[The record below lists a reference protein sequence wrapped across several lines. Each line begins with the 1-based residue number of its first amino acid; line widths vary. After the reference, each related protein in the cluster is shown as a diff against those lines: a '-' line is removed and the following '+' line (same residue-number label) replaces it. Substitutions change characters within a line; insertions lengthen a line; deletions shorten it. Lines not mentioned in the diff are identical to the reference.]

1 MVDKRTSALL
11 PNLWAA
17 VAIAGARAATETAEQ
32 PSDQRRDAQSE
43 AGRAEQPMPSDASH
57 GLLHISG

>member
-17 VAIAGARAATETAEQ
+17 VATVGDRAAAATVER
-32 PSDQRRDAQSE
+32 PSCQRRDAQSE
-43 AGRAEQPMPSDASH
+43 AGSAVQPMPSDAAH
-57 GLLHISG
+57 GPLRISG